1 MLMAQG
7 IFSMLVM
14 VEIADQTALW
24 CARGQRMMAT
34 LVRMFMYFKHA
45 VISHWCTPCATHSLQ
60 GSPSDSQTDEESHL
74 QREQNLVTVADMC
87 AANLHAVSWL
97 GDYIHDFCGHIGTLV
112 CIILATINIFT
123 RVYW

>member
-34 LVRMFMYFKHA
+34 LVRMFMYFTAKNKIKKKRLYQQVALARGQKHN
-45 VISHWCTPCATHSLQ
+45 
-60 GSPSDSQTDEESHL
+60 G
-74 QREQNLVTVADMC
+74 
-87 AANLHAVSWL
+87 
-97 GDYIHDFCGHIGTLV
+97 
-112 CIILATINIFT
+112 
-123 RVYW
+123 